1 MSYILDALRKS
12 DRERAGERATPPA
25 AGAAPGFRSAAT
37 APRRPRIAVI
47 AVGLAL
53 LAGIGTGLWIGQ
65 QSPAAVPQVS
75 AVTPPKAPD
84 AGESLSPDTVPQTA
98 SAVPPLPAVA
108 SSALEED
115 STQAAPERP
124 GGILELWQLTDA
136 EQHYLQALDVTLHVH
151 SSDPAQRAVIINGL
165 RAREGQELGE
175 ALRLAEI
182 VPDGLILEFQGQLVH
197 LPNPQPY

>member
-12 DRERAGERATPPA
+12 DRERAGDRPLPDAT
-25 AGAAPGFRSAAT
+25 GAVPGFRAAPPP
-37 APRRPRIAVI
+37 PRRRRLGLIAAGV
-47 AVGLAL
+47 AL
-53 LAGIGTGLWIGQ
+53 LAGLGAGVWIGQ
-65 QSPAAVPQVS
+65 RAPAPDPGPAPAMPDNDAGTASTPAS
-75 AVTPPKAPD
+75 AVTPA
-84 AGESLSPDTVPQTA
+84 EL
-98 SAVPPLPAVA
+98 AVA
-108 SSALEED
+108 APPATLAEPANPEE
-115 STQAAPERP
+115 APERP
-124 GGILELWQLTDA
+124 AGILELWQLTEA
-136 EQHYLQALDVTLHVH
+136 EQRYLQALDVTLHVH